1 MKPNSF
7 KHSVLAVGV
16 VAAMGITT
24 ANAATPTGGTS
35 GSFNVT
41 NKASA
46 SYTVAGNATSQTAES
61 NVVTVNVSET
71 GSFSLISTVADN
83 TPNDDFGRDRPIN
96 AQASSTVDF
105 THTLTNGGNVND
117 TYTVNIANIPN
128 ANANGDDFDYNLT
141 NSVIKYQK
149 VNAAG
154 TNVGGEVIVI
164 NGGTIALAPGEKAL
178 ITVTAQADTKRVADA
193 NGILTVTAES
203 VYLKSKTGNTAATTY
218 TATNTD
224 NALTKTPLYA
234 ITKSA
239 TTNLGNKNLDLNNTG
254 AYVDYTIT
262 VKNEGNIDGTA
273 ITISDDLPSGLVA
286 IASTEANYLAP
297 TVTASNGSAAGTAV
311 LSAVNKTITVAGQNV
326 KVGETITVTF
336 RAKKATGATDAD
348 SFTNYAIVRDNTK
361 DDATA
366 NNPDIIDRSDNG
378 LTPGGLT
385 QSTYEDPSKPLI
397 GKDDNTNSSVTTSN
411 QVRAINITSG
421 ANKEIALVTSTTN
434 NEISNTYTYT
444 ITNNGSGVT
453 EAAGTGNDAN
463 AVKLS
468 IKPTATQ
475 NNGIIDSPIIN
486 ITRVYVDANDNGKF
500 DTGETELTGVNG
512 IYDLNAATPLVNG
525 TRTGLA
531 PTASV
536 KIGVQVASTG
546 QGSND
551 PNSTTNNVNNIGNFE
566 TLTVAVQP
574 VGTVSGTAAP
584 TSTAGNQLSTT
595 STTTLQGINLKKYQ
609 IADNC
614 TANPDVA
621 AATWSTDNVT
631 AKADQCV
638 FYKLEAINTFT
649 DTTKI
654 VNNLVVS
661 DALDSKLTYQA
672 GSFSASPTATSQ
684 ILGQSIQVTFA
695 SIAANTTANVIFAAK
710 PSQTGTNQ

>member
-7 KHSVLAVGV
+7 KHSVLAIGV

-41 NKASA
+41 NKATA
-46 SYTVAGNATSQTAES
+46 SYTVAGNTTSQNAES

-71 GSFSLISTVADN
+71 GSFSLLSTVVDAN
-83 TPNDDFGRDRPIN
+83 PNDDFGRDRSIN

-128 ANANGDDFDYNLT
+128 GTGDDFDYSLT
-141 NSVIKYQK
+141 ASVIKYQK

-154 TNVGGEVIVI
+154 TNIGGVVIVA

-203 VYLKSKTGNTAATTY
+203 AYLKSKTGNTAATTY

-224 NALTKTPLYA
+224 NALTTTPLYA

-239 TTNLGNKNLDLNNTG
+239 TTNLGNRNLDLNNAS

-262 VKNEGNIDGTA
+262 VKNEGNINGTA
-273 ITISDDLPSGLVA
+273 ISISDDLPSGLVA
-286 IASTEANYLAP
+286 IASTEANYVAP

-311 LSAVNKTITVAGQNV
+311 LSNSNKTITVAGQNV

-336 RAKKATGATDAD
+336 RAKKATGATATS
-348 SFTNYAIVRDNTK
+348 SFVNYAVVRDNTK
-361 DDATA
+361 DDTTT
-366 NNPDIIDRSDNG
+366 NTPDIIDRSDNG
-378 LTPGGLT
+378 VTPGGPT
-385 QSTYEDPSKPLI
+385 ESTYEDPAKPLV
-397 GKDDNTNSSVTTSN
+397 GADNNNNATVNTTNQT
-411 QVRAINITSG
+411 RAIAITPG
-421 ANKEIALVTSTTN
+421 ANKEIALVTLATS
-434 NEISNTYTYT
+434 NEVTNTYTYT
-444 ITNNGSGVT
+444 ITNNGTDVT
-453 EAAGTGNDAN
+453 EAVGTGNNAN

-475 NNGIIDSPIIN
+475 NNGITDSAVIS
-486 ITRVYVDANDNGKF
+486 ITRVYVDANNNGKF
-500 DTGETELTGVNG
+500 DTGETELTGVDG

-531 PTASV
+531 PGASV

-546 QGSND
+546 KGSND
-551 PNSTTNNVNNIGNFE
+551 PNSTTDNVNNIGNFE

-574 VGTVSGTAAP
+574 NGAVNGTAAP
-584 TSTAGNQLSTT
+584 TSTSDNPLSTT
-595 STTTLQGINLKKYQ
+595 STTTLQGVNLKKYQ
-609 IADNC
+609 IADDC
-614 TANPDVA
+614 DANPGVA
-621 AATWSTDNVT
+621 AAAWSINPAT
-631 AKADQCV
+631 ANADQCV
-638 FYKLEAINTFT
+638 FYKLEAKNTFT
-649 DTTKI
+649 DTTKV

-661 DALDSKLTYQA
+661 DTLNDKLTYQA
-672 GSFSASPTATSQ
+672 NSFSASPTATSQ
-684 ILGQSIQVTFA
+684 TLGQSLQVTFA
-695 SIAANTTANVIFAAK
+695 SIAANTTANVIFAAQ
-710 PSQTGTNQ
+710 PSKTGTN

>member
-7 KHSVLAVGV
+7 KHSVLAIGV

-41 NKASA
+41 NKATA
-46 SYTVAGNATSQTAES
+46 SYTVAGNTTSQNAES

-71 GSFSLISTVADN
+71 GSFSLLSTVVDAN
-83 TPNDDFGRDRPIN
+83 PNDDFGRDRSIN

-117 TYTVNIANIPN
+117 TYTVNIANIPSGT
-128 ANANGDDFDYNLT
+128 GDDFDYSLT
-141 NSVIKYQK
+141 ASVIKYQK

-154 TNVGGEVIVI
+154 TNIGGVVIVA

-203 VYLKSKTGNTAATTY
+203 AYLKSKTGNTAATTY

-224 NALTKTPLYA
+224 NALTTTPLYA

-239 TTNLGNKNLDLNNTG
+239 TTNLGNRNLDLNNAS

-262 VKNEGNIDGTA
+262 VKNEGNINGTA
-273 ITISDDLPSGLVA
+273 ISISDDLPSGLVA
-286 IASTEANYLAP
+286 IASTEANYVAP

-311 LSAVNKTITVAGQNV
+311 LSNSNKTITVAGQNV

-336 RAKKATGATDAD
+336 RAKKATGATATS
-348 SFTNYAIVRDNTK
+348 SFVNYAVVRDNTK
-361 DDATA
+361 DDTTA
-366 NNPDIIDRSDNG
+366 NTPDIIDRSDNG
-378 LTPGGLT
+378 VIPGGPT
-385 QSTYEDPSKPLI
+385 ESTYEDPAKPLV
-397 GKDDNTNSSVTTSN
+397 GADNNNNATVNTTNQT
-411 QVRAINITSG
+411 RAIAITPG
-421 ANKEIALVTSTTN
+421 ANKEIALVTLATS
-434 NEISNTYTYT
+434 NEVTNTYTYT
-444 ITNNGSGVT
+444 ITNNGTDVT
-453 EAAGTGNDAN
+453 EAVGTGNNAN

-475 NNGIIDSPIIN
+475 NNGITDSAVIS
-486 ITRVYVDANDNGKF
+486 ITRVYVDANNNGKF
-500 DTGETELTGVNG
+500 DTGETELTGVDG
-512 IYDLNAATPLVNG
+512 IYDLNTATPLVNG

-531 PTASV
+531 PGASV

-546 QGSND
+546 KGSND
-551 PNSTTNNVNNIGNFE
+551 PNSTTDNVNNIGNFE

-574 VGTVSGTAAP
+574 NGAVNGTAAP
-584 TSTAGNQLSTT
+584 TSTSDNPLSTT
-595 STTTLQGINLKKYQ
+595 STTTLQGVNLKKYQ
-609 IADNC
+609 IADDC
-614 TANPDVA
+614 DANPGVA
-621 AATWSTDNVT
+621 AAAWSINPAT
-631 AKADQCV
+631 ANADQCV
-638 FYKLEAINTFT
+638 FYKLEAKNTFT
-649 DTTKI
+649 DTTKV

-661 DALDSKLTYQA
+661 DTLNDKLTYQA
-672 GSFSASPTATSQ
+672 NSFSASPTATSQ
-684 ILGQSIQVTFA
+684 TLGQSLQVTFA
-695 SIAANTTANVIFAAK
+695 SIPANTTANVIFAAQ
-710 PSQTGTNQ
+710 PSKTGTN

>member
-7 KHSVLAVGV
+7 KHSVLAIGV

-41 NKASA
+41 NKATA
-46 SYTVAGNATSQTAES
+46 SYTVAGNTTSQNAES

-71 GSFSLISTVADN
+71 GSFSLLSTVVDAN
-83 TPNDDFGRDRPIN
+83 PNDDFGRDRSIN

-128 ANANGDDFDYNLT
+128 GTGDDFDYSLT
-141 NSVIKYQK
+141 ASVIKYQK

-154 TNVGGEVIVI
+154 TNIGGVVIVA

-203 VYLKSKTGNTAATTY
+203 AYLKSKTGNTAATTY

-224 NALTKTPLYA
+224 NALTTTPLYA

-239 TTNLGNKNLDLNNTG
+239 TTNLGNRNLDLNNAS

-262 VKNEGNIDGTA
+262 VKNDGNINGTA
-273 ITISDDLPSGLVA
+273 ISISDDLPSGLVA
-286 IASTEANYLAP
+286 IASTEANYVAP

-311 LSAVNKTITVAGQNV
+311 LSNSNKTITVAGQNV

-336 RAKKATGATDAD
+336 RAKKATGATATS
-348 SFTNYAIVRDNTK
+348 SFVNYAVVRDNTK
-361 DDATA
+361 DDTTA
-366 NNPDIIDRSDNG
+366 NTPDIIDRSDNG
-378 LTPGGLT
+378 VTPGGPT
-385 QSTYEDPSKPLI
+385 ESTYEDPAKPLV
-397 GKDDNTNSSVTTSN
+397 GADNNNNATVNTTNQT
-411 QVRAINITSG
+411 RAIAITPG
-421 ANKEIALVTSTTN
+421 ANKEIALVTLATS
-434 NEISNTYTYT
+434 NEVTNTYTYT
-444 ITNNGSGVT
+444 ITNNGTDVT
-453 EAAGTGNDAN
+453 EAVGTGNNAN

-475 NNGIIDSPIIN
+475 NNGITDSAVIS
-486 ITRVYVDANDNGKF
+486 ITRVYVDANNNGKF
-500 DTGETELTGVNG
+500 DTGETELTGVDG

-531 PTASV
+531 PGASV

-546 QGSND
+546 KGSND
-551 PNSTTNNVNNIGNFE
+551 PNSTTDNVNNIGNFE

-574 VGTVSGTAAP
+574 NGAVNGTAAP
-584 TSTAGNQLSTT
+584 TSTSDNPLSTT
-595 STTTLQGINLKKYQ
+595 STTTLQGVNLKKYQ
-609 IADNC
+609 IADDC
-614 TANPDVA
+614 DANPGVA
-621 AATWSTDNVT
+621 AAAWSINPAT
-631 AKADQCV
+631 ANADQCV
-638 FYKLEAINTFT
+638 FYKLEAKNTFT
-649 DTTKI
+649 DTTKV

-661 DALDSKLTYQA
+661 DTLNDKLTYQA
-672 GSFSASPTATSQ
+672 NSFSASPTATSQ
-684 ILGQSIQVTFA
+684 TLGQSLQVTFA
-695 SIAANTTANVIFAAK
+695 SIAANTTANIIFAAQ
-710 PSQTGTNQ
+710 PSKTGTN

>member
-1 MKPNSF
+1 MLTAGI
-7 KHSVLAVGV
+7 VT
-16 VAAMGITT
+16 AMGITA

-41 NKASA
+41 NKATA
-46 SYTVAGNATSQTAES
+46 SYTVAGSTTSQTAES

-71 GSFSLISTVADN
+71 GSFSLISTVVDN

-128 ANANGDDFDYNLT
+128 GTGDDFDYSLT
-141 NSVIKYQK
+141 ASVIKYQK

-154 TNVGGEVIVI
+154 TNVGGVVIVA
-164 NGGTIALAPGEKAL
+164 NGGAIALAPGEKAL
-178 ITVTAQADTKRVADA
+178 ITITAQADTKRFADT

-203 VYLKSKTGNTAATTY
+203 AYLKSKTGNTAATTY

-224 NALTKTPLYA
+224 NALTKTPIYA
-234 ITKSA
+234 IVKSA
-239 TTNLGNKNLDLNNTG
+239 TTNLGNKNLDLNNIN

-273 ITISDDLPSGLVA
+273 ITNSDNLPTGLVA
-286 IASTEANYLAP
+286 IASTEANYEAP

-311 LSAVNKTITVAGQNV
+311 LSGSNKTITVASQNV

-336 RAKKATGATDAD
+336 RAKKATDATDAS
-348 SFTNYAIVRDNTK
+348 SFINYAVVRDNTK

-397 GKDDNTNSSVTTSN
+397 GKDDNTNAAVTTSN
-411 QVRAINITSG
+411 QVRAINITPG
-421 ANKEIALVTSTTN
+421 ANKEIALVTPATSN
-434 NEISNTYTYT
+434 VIGNTYTYT

-453 EAAGTGNDAN
+453 EASGSGNTNN

-468 IKPTATQ
+468 IQPTATRS
-475 NNGIIDSPIIN
+475 NGVADDPNIS
-486 ITRVYVDANDNGKF
+486 ITRVFVDANDDGIFN
-500 DTGETELTGVNG
+500 TGEIELTGVNG
-512 IYDLNAATPLVNG
+512 IYDLNAATPLVSG
-525 TRTGLA
+525 TRVGLA
-531 PTASV
+531 PAASV

-546 QGSND
+546 KGSND
-551 PNSTTNNVNNIGNFE
+551 PNSTTSNVNNIGDFE
-566 TLTVAVQP
+566 TITVAVQP
-574 VGTVSGTAAP
+574 RGPVQGTAAP
-584 TSTAGNQLSTT
+584 TSTPGNQLSTT
-595 STTTLQGINLKKYQ
+595 STTTLQGVNLKKYQ
-609 IADNC
+609 IAANC
-614 TANPDVA
+614 DTKLDVTA
-621 AATWSTDNVT
+621 AAWSTDPAMAN
-631 AKADQCV
+631 ADQCV
-638 FYKLEAINTFT
+638 FYKLEAKNTFT

-661 DALDSKLTYQA
+661 DTLDSKLTYQA
-672 GSFSASPTATSQ
+672 NSFSASPTATSQ
-684 ILGQSIQVTFA
+684 TLGQSLQVTFA
-695 SIAANTTANVIFAAK
+695 SIAANTTANVVFAAK
-710 PSQTGTNQ
+710 PSQTGTN

>member
-7 KHSVLAVGV
+7 KHSVLAIGV

-41 NKASA
+41 NKATA
-46 SYTVAGNATSQTAES
+46 SYTVAGNTTSQNAES

-71 GSFSLISTVADN
+71 GSFSLLSTVVDAN
-83 TPNDDFGRDRPIN
+83 PNDDFGRDRSIN

-128 ANANGDDFDYNLT
+128 GTGDAFDYSLT
-141 NSVIKYQK
+141 ASVIKYQK

-154 TNVGGEVIVI
+154 TNIGGVVIVA

-203 VYLKSKTGNTAATTY
+203 AYLKSKTGNTAATTY

-224 NALTKTPLYA
+224 NALTTTPLYA

-239 TTNLGNKNLDLNNTG
+239 TTNLGNRNLDLNNAS

-262 VKNEGNIDGTA
+262 VKNEGNINGTA
-273 ITISDDLPSGLVA
+273 ISISDDLPSGLVA
-286 IASTEANYLAP
+286 IASTEANYVAP

-311 LSAVNKTITVAGQNV
+311 LSNSNKTITVAGQNV

-336 RAKKATGATDAD
+336 RAKKATGATATS
-348 SFTNYAIVRDNTK
+348 SFVNYAVVRDNTK
-361 DDATA
+361 DDTTA
-366 NNPDIIDRSDNG
+366 NTPDIIDRSDNG
-378 LTPGGLT
+378 VIPGGPT
-385 QSTYEDPSKPLI
+385 ESTYEDPAKPLV
-397 GKDDNTNSSVTTSN
+397 GADNNNNATVNTTNQT
-411 QVRAINITSG
+411 RAIAITPG
-421 ANKEIALVTSTTN
+421 ANKEIALVTLATS
-434 NEISNTYTYT
+434 NEVTNTYTYT
-444 ITNNGSGVT
+444 ITNNGTDVT
-453 EAAGTGNDAN
+453 EAVGTGNNAN

-475 NNGIIDSPIIN
+475 NNGITDSAVIS
-486 ITRVYVDANDNGKF
+486 ITRVYVDANNNGKF
-500 DTGETELTGVNG
+500 DTGETELTGVDG

-531 PTASV
+531 PGASV

-546 QGSND
+546 KGSND
-551 PNSTTNNVNNIGNFE
+551 PNSTTDNVNNIGNFE

-574 VGTVSGTAAP
+574 NGAVNGTAAP
-584 TSTAGNQLSTT
+584 TSTSDNPLSTT
-595 STTTLQGINLKKYQ
+595 STTTLQGVNLKKYQ
-609 IADNC
+609 IADDC
-614 TANPDVA
+614 DANPGVA
-621 AATWSTDNVT
+621 AAAWSINPAT
-631 AKADQCV
+631 ANADQCV
-638 FYKLEAINTFT
+638 FYKLEAKNTFT
-649 DTTKI
+649 DTTKV

-661 DALDSKLTYQA
+661 DTLNDKLTYQA
-672 GSFSASPTATSQ
+672 NSFSASPTATSQ
-684 ILGQSIQVTFA
+684 TLGQSLQVTFA
-695 SIAANTTANVIFAAK
+695 SIAANTTANIIFAAQ
-710 PSQTGTNQ
+710 PSKTGTN